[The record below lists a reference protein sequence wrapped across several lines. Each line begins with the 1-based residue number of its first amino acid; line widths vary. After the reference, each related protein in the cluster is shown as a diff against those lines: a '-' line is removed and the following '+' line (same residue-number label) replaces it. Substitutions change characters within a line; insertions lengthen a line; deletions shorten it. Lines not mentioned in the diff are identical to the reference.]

1 MRAFIDAIPKAELHV
16 HIEGTFEPELLF
28 SIASRN
34 GVNLPYDNVD
44 MLRSAYAFAN
54 LQEFLDIYYQGMAVL
69 RVEADYF
76 DLTWA
81 YLNRAKA
88 DGVLHAEIF
97 FDPQAHLAR
106 GVAFS
111 TLISG
116 ITRALTR
123 AEKEFG
129 ITTKLIMCFLR
140 HLEESDAER
149 VLDIAMEHKESI
161 AGVGLDSSERGHPPS
176 KFKNVFARAAN
187 AGFRLTA
194 HAGEEGPPAY
204 VYEALDSLH
213 VERIDHGNRAL
224 EDEALTERL
233 ARAEVP
239 LTVCPLSNLKLRV
252 VPTLEA
258 HPLPRMLEHGLKVT
272 LNSDDPAYFGGYVN
286 DNIAAVAAAT
296 GLDQRAVAR
305 LARNSFEA
313 SWLDNE
319 SKAALLLRLDEF
331 LHAYPGAADA

>member
-1 MRAFIDAIPKAELHV
+1 MRDFINAIPKAELHV

-28 SIASRN
+28 SIARRN
-34 GVNLPYDNVD
+34 GVSLPYDNVD

-54 LQEFLDIYYQGMAVL
+54 LQEFLDIYYQGMAAL

-81 YLNRAKA
+81 YLNRARA

-111 TLISG
+111 TVISG

-123 AEKEFG
+123 GEEEFG

-140 HLEESDAER
+140 HLEESDAHR
-149 VLDIAMEHKESI
+149 VLDMAIEHKESI

-176 KFKNVFARAAN
+176 KFVDVFARAAN

-224 EDEALTERL
+224 EDEALTQRL
-233 ARAEVP
+233 ARAEMP

-252 VPTLEA
+252 VPTLEM
-258 HPLPRMLEHGLKVT
+258 HPLPRMLECGLKVT

-286 DNIAAVAAAT
+286 DNIAAVVAAT

-313 SWLDNE
+313 SWLGSE
-319 SKAALLLRLDEF
+319 SKAALLRILDEF
-331 LHAYPGAADA
+331 LQAYPGAVDA